1 MNTTCVS
8 GFFEENDSFSPW
20 QELELLSRSQNGIF
34 ILYRICY
41 EGRYYVLKA
50 LQPDYRGKTVYEEM
64 LRKEYE
70 IGAELK
76 HPNIREYYALF
87 EHPKLGNCIK
97 MEWVDGDALSS
108 ELPLSR
114 SEQKRLL
121 SQLLD
126 AVSYLHL
133 HQVIHRD
140 LKPDNILVTR
150 NGRNIK
156 LIDFSLADSDSY
168 SILKASAGTPLYAA
182 PEQQEGRKGDCRSDI
197 YSLGVILLPFARNK
211 RQRSVAEKCLR
222 KDAGQRYASV
232 GQLHKAFFPQLKNRV
247 LIMLALLVLVLSGVG
262 LILIDRLQEARSIYQ
277 DQTIDSIFLQAT
289 ELLEEAGGLED

>member
-34 ILYRICY
+34 ILYRFCF
-41 EGRYYVLKA
+41 EGRYYV
-50 LQPDYRGKTVYEEM
+50 
-64 LRKEYE
+64 
-70 IGAELK
+70 
-76 HPNIREYYALF
+76 
-87 EHPKLGNCIK
+87 
-97 MEWVDGDALSS
+97 
-108 ELPLSR
+108 
-114 SEQKRLL
+114 
-121 SQLLD
+121 
-126 AVSYLHL
+126 
-133 HQVIHRD
+133 
-140 LKPDNILVTR
+140 
-150 NGRNIK
+150 
-156 LIDFSLADSDSY
+156 
-168 SILKASAGTPLYAA
+168 LKASAGTPLYAA